1 MSVSCP
7 TFFLHGLKDE
17 TISVDNT
24 RELASK
30 IGNYIE
36 LCYQKNQVVVPAD
49 MTHSYFDFYSDLA
62 DPLREFLMQNRFN
75 FYEPNQKGPVIPD
88 YLFQCPED
96 YRF

>member
-36 LCYQKNQVVVPAD
+36 LCYQKNQVVVPAA
-49 MTHSYFDFYSDLA
+49 TL
-62 DPLREFLMQNRFN
+62 LTL
-75 FYEPNQKGPVIPD
+75 
-88 YLFQCPED
+88 
-96 YRF
+96 